1 MNKYKQHIQ
10 RVSGGLYSAII
21 SVEHSRES
29 ITLIEPTDK
38 PNPKRKFLT
47 SVYKELSKIKE
58 KLESLDDKLNKEMN
72 TP

>member
-10 RVSGGLYSAII
+10 RVSSGLYSAII
-21 SVEHSRES
+21 SVEHSQES

-38 PNPKRKFLT
+38 TNPKRKFLT